1 MSLDIASLR
10 KEYTKAE
17 LTIESVQ
24 REPLTQ
30 FLAWFDEALA
40 SDINEPTAMVLS
52 TATPDGKPSSRVVLL
67 KGVDEDGFV
76 WYTNYL
82 SRKGSELNVNPHASL
97 LFFWPELERQ
107 IRIEGTVSQ
116 VSQEQS
122 TEYFHSRPFDSQVG
136 AAASPQSQVVPSREF
151 LVDIFAIMHVAA
163 TKAQHVEKPPHWGG
177 YKLTPTAIEF
187 WQGRPS
193 RMHDRIRYR
202 KENDQWI
209 IERLAP

>member
-1 MSLDIASLR
+1 MALDIAALR

-17 LTIESVQ
+17 LTIESVNH
-24 REPLTQ
+24 EPLAQ
-30 FLAWFDEALA
+30 FIAWFDEALA
-40 SDINEPTAMVLS
+40 SDIHEPTAMVLS
-52 TATPDGKPSSRVVLL
+52 CATPDGKPSSRVVLL
-67 KGVDEDGFV
+67 KGVDETGFV

-82 SRKGSELNVNPHASL
+82 SRKGSELDANPHASL

-107 IRIEGTVSQ
+107 VRIEGTVTK

-122 TEYFHSRPFDSQVG
+122 TQYFHSRPFESQVG
-136 AAASPQSQVVPSREF
+136 AVASPQSQVVPSREF
-151 LVDIFAIMHVAA
+151 LEQLFAITQVAHA
-163 TKAQHVEKPPHWGG
+163 KAQKVDKPEHWGG
-177 YKLTPTAIEF
+177 YKLTPTVIEF

-202 KENDQWI
+202 EHEGAWV